1 MYSNTRLL
9 PYVLNYAG
17 AHNQFSL
24 TKKPSRSKKWDDN
37 ERPLKNVAAHHYR
50 IVRGGHGDWYD
61 LVLYQTVMARFYKP
75 DAQGHERRL
84 YMGHWS
90 QTSKAFMQDVLGMY
104 TTSFMPVHQD
114 GVGTIN
120 WHNREHKVA
129 VFIGEG
135 RSIGNDRGM
144 DYSADL
150 WFDEHGVLII
160 DKSEALEARRFL
172 SSTQDKHKR
181 KEIRAL
187 FEGYATLMA
196 LRLPEFLNPN
206 TPIGRQ
212 DTYAFA
218 KINADD
224 RTLLD
229 FVNTVVNGEQPS
241 EAHIDALVKYTAN
254 AVEALASK
262 RAQDFV
268 SLPYTDL
275 CIKNIPNLSID
286 DLKISEKDV
295 IQSVVNKL
303 LRVSGAANPSERV
316 VYPSFRP
323 AVDLPRSNLFV

>member
-1 MYSNTRLL
+1 MYSSTRQL
-9 PYVLNYAG
+9 PYVINYAG
-17 AHNQFSL
+17 AHNQFML
-24 TKKPSRSKKWDDN
+24 TKKPPRSKKWDDN
-37 ERPLKNVAAHHYR
+37 ERPLYKVSTYHYR

-84 YMGHWS
+84 YMGHYS
-90 QTSKAFMQDVLGMY
+90 QTSKSFMENVLGVY
-104 TTSFMPVHQD
+104 PISFMPINQ
-114 GVGTIN
+114 GSAGTRN
-120 WHNREHKVA
+120 WHHREDKVA

-135 RSIGNDRGM
+135 KRIGDDRGM

-150 WFDEHGVLII
+150 WFDENGVLLV
-160 DKSEALEARRFL
+160 DKSKALDAHRFF
-172 SSTQDKHKR
+172 SSTSDKHRR
-181 KEIRAL
+181 KEIRTL
-187 FEGYATLMA
+187 FEGYAMLMA

-206 TPIGRQ
+206 TIVGRQ

-218 KINADD
+218 KINSDD

-241 EAHIDALVKYTAN
+241 EAHITALVNYTAN

-262 RAQDFV
+262 RAEDFV
-268 SLPYTDL
+268 SLPWTHH

-295 IQSVVNKL
+295 MQSVVNKL
-303 LRVSGAANPSERV
+303 LRVSGAANATERV